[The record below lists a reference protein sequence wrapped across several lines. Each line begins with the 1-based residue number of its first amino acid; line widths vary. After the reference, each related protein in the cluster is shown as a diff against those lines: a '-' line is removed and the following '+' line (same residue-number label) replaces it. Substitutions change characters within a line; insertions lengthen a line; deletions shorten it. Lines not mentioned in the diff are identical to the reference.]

1 MGRRPRSSR
10 VLAVWSQNASLKTLV
25 GIEACFDFFTRSSSI
40 AATRI
45 KDVNQPQIE
54 IGIPNWTPGY
64 YSVDDF
70 ARNISRLIFT
80 DQNGRA
86 VYHRKLR
93 DSLWSLETQQ
103 VTEVRIEFDYT
114 ANTMDLNKS
123 LITPNYAILNGTNF
137 FLYFNGHTQQLP
149 ASITF
154 KLPDG
159 WRVA

>member
-1 MGRRPRSSR
+1 LTTP
-10 VLAVWSQNASLKTLV
+10 QKTTLHIV
-25 GIEACFDFFTRSSSI
+25 
-40 AATRI
+40 TRI

-54 IGIPNWTPGY
+54 IGIP
-64 YSVDDF
+64 
-70 ARNISRLIFT
+70 ISRLIFT

-123 LITPNYAILNGTNF
+123 LITPNYAILNGTKF
-137 FLYFNGHTQQLP
+137 FFYFNGHTQQLP